1 MSTDTSVHRRK
12 ASLADTVRAVL
23 WGFLG
28 VRRNADYQRDI
39 ARLNPIHLIVA
50 GVVMA
55 LLFVLGLILIV
66 HWVAG

>member
-1 MSTDTSVHRRK
+1 MSATPVHRRK
-12 ASLADTVRAVL
+12 GSMTESVKAVL

-28 VRRNADYQRDI
+28 VRRNADYQRDV
-39 ARLNPIHLIVA
+39 ARLNPIHLLVA

-55 LLFVLGLILIV
+55 LLFVATLIFIV